1 MVSRCHPLCHAL
13 PLVALWRGPIALSA
27 IPSLSE
33 MVQRCSSAPV
43 ALEFNKRNRR
53 AFADVALD
61 PNYDE
66 FDEEEMLGPH
76 WLVLSQRDQCTWARF
91 DCGHA
96 ESQSTRS
103 SYHRNG
109 VASSL
114 VGDAEQ
120 RRFERENGVNP
131 ADEWVVHKRCI
142 GGS

>member
-1 MVSRCHPLCHAL
+1 MVSRCHFLCHAL
-13 PLVALWRGPIALSA
+13 PLVALWRGPTALSA

-76 WLVLSQRDQCTWARF
+76 WFFPSEISAPGRDLIVAMLNPNPHDRLTIEMVLHHPWLATLNNGGLKERT
-91 DCGHA
+91 
-96 ESQSTRS
+96 ESIPRMS
-103 SYHRNG
+103 G
-109 VASSL
+109 L
-114 VGDAEQ
+114 
-120 RRFERENGVNP
+120 
-131 ADEWVVHKRCI
+131 CI
-142 GGS
+142 SGA